1 VNVTVENLGPCKK
14 LLRVEVDVQAVDAAF
29 ESALIDF
36 QKHANL
42 AGFRPG
48 KAPRQLIAKTYA
60 SQIEAEVKK
69 KLIPDSY
76 RKALEEQKLTPV
88 GYPDIEEI
96 QFGRGQVLQFAATVE
111 TEPDFELPDYK
122 GLPIQRGHQVVTD
135 EDLDRALGMLVDQKS
150 THVDVARPVQTGDF
164 VVVNYQGTCEGKPVV
179 DWDAAARGL
188 SEQKNFWLHIAPE
201 SFVPGFTE
209 QLIGAQAGERR
220 TVNTQFP
227 TEFVSKV
234 LAGKPAVYEVE
245 VVQVKEKILPPL
257 DDAFAKTMGAE
268 DLEKLKAAVRVDL
281 ENELKYKQKRETR
294 DQLVAV
300 LLGRV
305 TCELPESL
313 VEKQTKHVVY
323 DIVRTNAERGIA
335 KEDIDKHKDE
345 IYNVAATSAKERV
358 KVSLILSRIAE
369 KEGIQAS
376 REEITQ
382 RILQMARQNDIKP
395 EKLVK
400 QLQERGAIAE
410 IQEQIVN
417 AKVLD
422 LLELNAVVQEGTSPA
437 AP

>member
-1 VNVTVENLGPCKK
+1 MENLGPCKK

-69 KLIPDSY
+69 KLISDSY
-76 RKALEEQKLTPV
+76 KKALEEQKLHPV

-96 QFGRGQVLQFAATVE
+96 QFERGQALQFAATVE

-122 GLPIQRGHQVVTD
+122 GLPIHRQQEVVTD
-135 EDLDRALGMLVDQKS
+135 EDLDRALNALRDQKAVH
-150 THVDVARPVQTGDF
+150 TDVARPVQSGDF
-164 VVVNYQGTCEGKPVV
+164 VVVNYTGTCEGKPVV
-179 DWDAAARGL
+179 ELDPVAKGL
-188 SEQKNFWLHIAPE
+188 SEQKNFWLHIEPE

-227 TEFVSKV
+227 SPFVSPA
-234 LAGKPAVYEVE
+234 LAGKPAIYEVE
-245 VVQVKEKILPPL
+245 VVQVKVKTLPPL
-257 DDAFAKTMGAE
+257 DDAFAKALGAP

-281 ENELKYKQKRETR
+281 ENELKYKQKRATR

-305 TCELPESL
+305 TCDLPESL
-313 VEKQTKHVVY
+313 VERQTKHVVY
-323 DIVRTNAERGIA
+323 DIVRSNAERGIA

-345 IYNVAATSAKERV
+345 IYNAAASSAKERV
-358 KVSLILSRIAE
+358 KVALLLARIAE

-382 RILQMARQNDIKP
+382 RVLQMARQNDIKP

-400 QLQERGAIAE
+400 QLQERGGIAE
-410 IQEQIVN
+410 IQEQIIN

-422 LLELNAVVQEGTSPA
+422 LLELNAVVQEGAGSIA
-437 AP
+437 S

>member
-14 LLRVEVDVQAVDAAF
+14 LLRVEADVQAVDAAF

-36 QKHANL
+36 QKHAKL

-69 KLIPDSY
+69 KLISDSY
-76 RKALEEQKLTPV
+76 KKALEEQKLHPV

-96 QFGRGQVLQFAATVE
+96 QFERGQALQFAATVE
-111 TEPDFELPDYK
+111 TEPEFELPDYK
-122 GLPIQRGHQVVTD
+122 GLPIQRQNQVVTD
-135 EDLDRALGMLVDQKS
+135 EDLDRALELLRDQKS
-150 THVDVARPVQTGDF
+150 THADVARPVQAGDF
-164 VVVNYQGTCEGKPVV
+164 VVVNYHGTCEGKPIVEL
-179 DWDAAARGL
+179 DEAARGL
-188 SEQKNFWLHIAPE
+188 SEHENFWLHIVPD
-201 SFVPGFTE
+201 SFVAGFTE

-227 TEFVSKV
+227 QPFVSPI

-245 VVQVKEKILPPL
+245 IVQVKVKIVPAL
-257 DDAFAKTMGAE
+257 DDAFARQLGAP

-281 ENELKYKQKRETR
+281 ENELKYKQKRATR

-305 TCELPESL
+305 KCDLPESL

-323 DIVRTNAERGIA
+323 DIVRSNADRGIA
-335 KEDIDKHKDE
+335 KADIDKHKDE
-345 IYNVAATSAKERV
+345 IYNVAANSAKERV
-358 KVSLILSRIAE
+358 KVALVLSRIAD
-369 KEGIQAS
+369 KEGIKAS

-382 RILQMARQNDIKP
+382 RVLQMARQNQIKP

-400 QLQERGAIAE
+400 QLQERGGIAE
-410 IQEQIVN
+410 IQEQIIN

-422 LLELNAVVQEGTSPA
+422 LLELNAAVQEGTGPVGS
-437 AP
+437 